1 MIYTVGSSVIREIA
15 FAAVAVGNE
24 GDYMM
29 IVIINH
35 NNKPSPFCGTS
46 G

>member
-1 MIYTVGSSVIREIA
+1 VGSSGKREIV
-15 FAAVAVGNE
+15 FAAAAVGDE

-35 NNKPSPFCGTS
+35 NNKPSPFCGT
-46 G
+46 GG